1 MPHSIKN
8 FGKVLSVKDGI
19 VVLSGLSSVA
29 MQERIYCA
37 GKDLYAVVLNLWE
50 DTVGALILGDEKLVV
65 QGDEFVATGETL
77 FVDVS
82 EGLLGRVV
90 DALGQS
96 LDGRSLSL
104 TLPERMP
111 LEHRAYGVF
120 DRAPVDMPLKT
131 GILAIDAMVPIGRGQ
146 RQLIIGDRGTGKTS
160 VALSA
165 IISQKFSEKKVVC
178 IYCAIGQK
186 ESTVKNI
193 VSILK
198 DEGCLGYTCVVDAA
212 ASAPVAL
219 QYLAPYTAT
228 AVAEHFLKK
237 GQDVLIVYDD
247 LTKHAYAY
255 RHISLILRRPPG
267 REAYPGD
274 IFYLHSRLLERSCK
288 LNKELGGGSITSLP
302 IIETQFGDVSSYI
315 PSNVI
320 SITDGQVFLD
330 KDLFNSGARP
340 AVDPGNSV
348 SRVGSAAQTKELKK
362 LSGKM
367 RLDLTQFKELEAFM
381 QFGSEDLDVAT
392 KQKIAQGKKILSL
405 LKQSQYH
412 VMPEA
417 EQLRVLQGIYE

>member
-1 MPHSIKN
+1 MSSSIKN

-19 VVLSGLSSVA
+19 LVLSGLSSVA

-37 GKDLYAVVLNLWE
+37 EKNLYAVVLNLWE
-50 DTVGALILGDEKLVV
+50 DTVGALVLGDEKHIV

-77 FVDVS
+77 FVEVS
-82 EGLLGRVV
+82 DDLLGRVV
-90 DALGQS
+90 DSLGQP
-96 LDGRSLSL
+96 LDGRSLNHTSSQ
-104 TLPERMP
+104 RMP

-120 DRAPVDMPLKT
+120 DRAPVDTPLKT

-193 VSILK
+193 ISILK
-198 DEGCLGYTCVVDAA
+198 DEGCLGYTCIVDAA

-228 AVAEHFLKK
+228 AVAEYFLKK

-367 RLDLTQFKELEAFM
+367 RLDLTQFKELEAFV
-381 QFGSEDLDVAT
+381 QFGSEDLDVST
-392 KQKIAQGKKILSL
+392 KQKIAQGKKIISL
-405 LKQSQYH
+405 LKQPQYH
-412 VMPEA
+412 VMPET
-417 EQLRVLQGIYE
+417 EQLRVLKGIYE